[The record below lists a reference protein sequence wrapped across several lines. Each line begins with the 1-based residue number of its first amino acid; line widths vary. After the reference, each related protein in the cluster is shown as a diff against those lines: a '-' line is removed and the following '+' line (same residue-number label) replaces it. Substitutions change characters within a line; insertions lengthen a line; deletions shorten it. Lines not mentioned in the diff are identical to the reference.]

1 MKGEQRGR
9 PGRTTWQGG
18 KGQTF
23 SGDQDFYFCQEG
35 VRREMKISK
44 VLLVLGVCLAVVA
57 SSAFAADKKPV
68 VIGLQG
74 PITGPWAYEGQ
85 MAKQSCEIAAAL
97 INQKGGIL
105 DGRMVEIRVVDDAG
119 EPKTGALAAQKLVG
133 QKDVVASVSTYGS
146 SVCET
151 ASTIYEKFKKVNI
164 GYGVTA
170 VRLTQRDFKYFF
182 RTCGRDDSQG
192 QFFADTVPARFNA
205 RRIAIMHDNTAFGKG
220 LAEDT
225 KKALDAMVQ
234 AGKVEIVYFDAITP
248 GEKDFRVSLTQLRE
262 TKPDAWYFTGYYAEA
277 ALLVTQAREIGI
289 TCPFIGGNAA
299 INDEFVKIAGL
310 DLAKGCYMTNEPLP
324 ADLPYPQAKEFLKA
338 YKDKYGEIPS
348 SPWPIYAADAVNII
362 AYAVD
367 KTKSMNSDVLADY
380 LRDKVDGVPG
390 ITGPIGFT
398 AQGDREGV
406 PFYLY
411 VVDDQGH
418 IVVSK

>member
-1 MKGEQRGR
+1 
-9 PGRTTWQGG
+9 
-18 KGQTF
+18 
-23 SGDQDFYFCQEG
+23 
-35 VRREMKISK
+35 MKISK

-225 KKALDAMVQ
+225 KKALDSMVQ
-234 AGKVEIVYFDAITP
+234 AGKVEIVYFDAVTP

>member
-1 MKGEQRGR
+1 
-9 PGRTTWQGG
+9 
-18 KGQTF
+18 
-23 SGDQDFYFCQEG
+23 
-35 VRREMKISK
+35 MKISK

-192 QFFADTVPARFNA
+192 RFFADTVPAKFNA
-205 RRIAIMHDNTAFGKG
+205 KRIAIMHDNTAFGKG

-324 ADLPYPQAKEFLKA
+324 SDLPYPQAKEFLKA

-367 KTKSMNSDVLADY
+367 KTKSTNSDVLADY